1 MLQRLSDASVLFIF
15 HIVITGLNSG
25 VFLDISFCKSLNISP
40 KGKESTSVAITL
52 QMSSLYH
59 HHSFHSFCLFLICLV
74 FDPRSAAAGLESV
87 DGHFFFFSFSF
98 FFFKLSD
105 RRVRLESVSEQLLH
119 IC

>member
-1 MLQRLSDASVLFIF
+1 MLQRLSEASVLFIF

-40 KGKESTSVAITL
+40 KGKESTGVAISL

-59 HHSFHSFCLFLICLV
+59 HHSFHSFCLFLIRLV

-87 DGHFFFFSFSF
+87 DGHFFSFSFSF
-98 FFFKLSD
+98 SFLFFFLSF
-105 RRVRLESVSEQLLH
+105 LTEESY
-119 IC
+119 